1 MNVFIDTNIYFTF
14 YNLSSESIEEL
25 KKALIL
31 HKEKKITL
39 WLPELIINEFWRNRA
54 GEIGRLTK
62 DFKKNIAL
70 QIPQLVLADDKS
82 PELIEIQ
89 RQLNKTKSEIARN
102 LEEKI
107 LSETLDA
114 DIAVKEIFE
123 ASNRLDNDDSL
134 IDKSITR
141 FDLGN
146 PPGKNGSY
154 GDAVNWESLLKHLPD
169 DEDLYV
175 ISNDGDYYS
184 PVDTNGI
191 NEYLSHEW
199 KTKKDSDVI
208 AYRRLSQFIASNF
221 PEAKTA
227 AELERNIAI
236 DVLDT
241 SSSFSD
247 THDAIKRLTGFE
259 EYTQAQVVRIVSIYH
274 DNNQVRWIATD
285 ADVKAFG
292 KHLVDTYPQY
302 IEAEAL
308 DKFKGL
314 INYT

>member
-31 HKEKKITL
+31 HKENRITL

-62 DFKKNIAL
+62 DFKKNVTL
-70 QIPQLVLADDKS
+70 QIPQLVLADEKS

-89 RQLNKTKSEIARN
+89 KQLNKTKSEIARN
-102 LEEKI
+102 LEDKI

-123 ASNRLDNDDSL
+123 ASNRLDNTDKL
-134 IDKSITR
+134 VAKSITR

-154 GDAVNWESLLKHLPD
+154 GDAVNWESLLENLPD

-184 PVDTNGI
+184 PVDTNTI

-199 KTKKDSDVI
+199 QTKKASKVI
-208 AYRRLSQFIASNF
+208 AYRRLSQFIATHF

-236 DVLDT
+236 DVLAEST
-241 SSSFSD
+241 SFSD
-247 THDAIKRLTGFE
+247 SHDAIKRLTGFE
-259 EYTQAQVVRIVSIYH
+259 EYTQAQVVRIISIYH
-274 DNNQVRWIATD
+274 DNTQVRWIATD
-285 ADVKAFG
+285 TDIKAFG
-292 KHLVDTYPQY
+292 KHLVDTYPDY

-308 DKFKGL
+308 EKFREL
-314 INYT
+314 INYA

>member
-31 HKEKKITL
+31 HKENRITL

-62 DFKKNIAL
+62 DFKKNVTL
-70 QIPQLVLADDKS
+70 QIPQLVLADEKS

-89 RQLNKTKSEIARN
+89 KQLNKTKSEIARN
-102 LEEKI
+102 LENKI

-123 ASNRLDNDDSL
+123 ASNRLDNTDKL
-134 IDKSITR
+134 VAKSITR

-154 GDAVNWESLLKHLPD
+154 GDAVNWESLLENLPD

-184 PVDTNGI
+184 PVDTNTI

-199 KTKKDSDVI
+199 QTKKASKVI
-208 AYRRLSQFIASNF
+208 AYRRLSQFIATHF

-236 DVLDT
+236 DVLAEST
-241 SSSFSD
+241 SFSD
-247 THDAIKRLTGFE
+247 SHDAIKRLTGFE
-259 EYTQAQVVRIVSIYH
+259 EYTQAQVVRIISIYH
-274 DNNQVRWIATD
+274 DNTQVRWIATD
-285 ADVKAFG
+285 TDIKGFG
-292 KHLVDTYPQY
+292 KHLVDTYPDY
-302 IEAEAL
+302 IEAETL
-308 DKFKGL
+308 EKFREL
-314 INYT
+314 INYA